1 MGKKYRRNCDQCG
14 ELYEGYGPNYCS
26 ISCSNYAR
34 RNSDSGQ
41 VLPEAGMPK
50 KVSKEIHFVEHGDEA
65 TLYIEASHT
74 IKTPE
79 QLVERAGVDLKK
91 WEITDSKVRTWSVPM
106 KVDDQP
112 TVLQMYYVSV
122 SLKKP
127 ITERLPVRS
136 LVIQTTPH
144 EPRPPKQS
152 GLLTSVHYSDCH
164 FPYQDDRALEI
175 LYQILHELQPEIVVD
190 HGDLLDCEQIG
201 RFAKDPY
208 NRTSLAEEIKL
219 AARHIAKVHSITP
232 NARHIWL
239 EGNHEE
245 RLKRTIWA
253 LADQRTAGEVLTLP
267 GMAEVLSWG
276 NMLGLNGIGWEV
288 VPYPSTLTLFDRL
301 ILAHGSR
308 VRQHSAYSAKSE
320 HDQYGKSGMSGHTHR
335 MGAYYHT
342 DYNGPHV
349 WIELGLMGKIRNDYV
364 SHANW
369 QQGFAVVTWSEDRKR
384 FGVEHVN
391 IHDGSALF
399 RGKWYHGV

>member
-14 ELYEGYGPNYCS
+14 ELYVGYGPNYCS
-26 ISCSNYAR
+26 ITCSNYAR
-34 RNSDSGQ
+34 RSGDSAE
-41 VLPEAGMPK
+41 VAPEAGMPK

-79 QLVERAGVDLKK
+79 QLVERAGIDLSK

-106 KVDDQP
+106 KVEEKP

-175 LYQILHELQPEIVVD
+175 LYQILHELQTEIVVD

-232 NARHIWL
+232 DARTSGWR
-239 EGNHEE
+239 GTT
-245 RLKRTIWA
+245 RSA
-253 LADQRTAGEVLTLP
+253 
-267 GMAEVLSWG
+267 
-276 NMLGLNGIGWEV
+276 LNGRSGPWPTN
-288 VPYPSTLTLFDRL
+288 VPPEKY
-301 ILAHGSR
+301 
-308 VRQHSAYSAKSE
+308 
-320 HDQYGKSGMSGHTHR
+320 
-335 MGAYYHT
+335 
-342 DYNGPHV
+342 
-349 WIELGLMGKIRNDYV
+349 
-364 SHANW
+364 
-369 QQGFAVVTWSEDRKR
+369 
-384 FGVEHVN
+384 
-391 IHDGSALF
+391 
-399 RGKWYHGV
+399 